1 MQFVHKIDGLWE
13 MKSTVPPSEVYVS
26 SDEGFSK
33 DEEYE
38 NQDVEERGTENKN
51 VTAIPSNDDV
61 GATTVTNSRS

>member
-1 MQFVHKIDGLWE
+1 

-26 SDEGFSK
+26 SDDGFSK

-51 VTAIPSNDDV
+51 VTTIPSNDDV
-61 GATTVTNSRS
+61 GATTVTTSRS